1 MILRTIHVGVGG
13 HGQWTSD
20 VLGKDPKFKPV
31 ALVDTNAAAL
41 RVAQYRL
48 NEMGH
53 KSVPG
58 FSGLT
63 GALSQIEADALIICT
78 PTKTH
83 AEYARMGFAVNMHV
97 LVEKPMTIDGAEAK
111 ALVAEADA
119 AWVKFCVA
127 QNYRYT
133 AVEQTISYILA
144 HPDHPHYPGE
154 IRIADYVHHRYRPEP
169 RNLDYPFAMVWDMSC
184 HHMDSLSRW
193 LGKAK
198 QVTARSYAA
207 PWTQYVHDAN
217 VSAFIEYESG
227 AICNYVLTHDAT
239 MYQWR
244 IALQGERGA
253 LVLTNHDK
261 LRFYGKPGQQ
271 LASAEAESL
280 DCEVMD
286 CPVPE
291 ACIADDF
298 FKYVVEDVEP
308 GISGRRN
315 LRTMAMCEALVRSAK
330 NKRPVEL
337 AELKK

>member
-20 VLGKDPKFKPV
+20 VLAKDPKFKPV
-31 ALVDTNAAAL
+31 AFVDTNAAAL

-48 NEMGH
+48 AEMGH
-53 KSVPG
+53 KGVPN

-78 PTKTH
+78 PTRTH

-97 LVEKPMTIDGAEAK
+97 LVEKAMTTDWVEAK

-133 AVEQTISYILA
+133 AVEQTISYILG

-217 VSAFIEYESG
+217 VSAFIEYDSG

-239 MYQWR
+239 MFQWR
-244 IALQGERGA
+244 IAIDGA
-253 LVLTNHDK
+253 PRAPVSTNHVK
-261 LRFYGKPGQQ
+261 VPVYVKPLPQMTTDVIE
-271 LASAEAESL
+271 LLVFEL
-280 DCEVMD
+280 IDWPL
-286 CPVPE
+286 PV
-291 ACIADDF
+291 
-298 FKYVVEDVEP
+298 
-308 GISGRRN
+308 
-315 LRTMAMCEALVRSAK
+315 T
-330 NKRPVEL
+330 
-337 AELKK
+337 